1 MGRDDEDEFW
11 QVAFENDGPSCGGFM
26 GDTDFDDDEA
36 LNSDNNRHD
45 EDIARAI
52 TYNIPWRSIRDEDST
67 VIPLKLSPLPDAD
80 GIWSPLGAQAWH
92 ASSLFVAYALQ
103 CTILKAQSDIATPEC
118 KGSLLSRHIESWYAE
133 PHREEESFTALE
145 LGSGAVGLAGI
156 VTGLILARYS
166 SSLTDFKNCGT
177 PKHQRKP
184 NPPRVVL
191 TDNEANVVKHLR
203 RNVDNTLS
211 WLANNK
217 EDVPVPPI
225 LPDLKVQRLDWNQ
238 YQDSD
243 LSKQMKSLQL
253 VFGSELVYTGET
265 AKACAN
271 IVLELLGANPDA
283 LVFILQVT
291 DRDGWTN
298 EFLPFL
304 SQHPNLQVLEETM
317 VNSDLHELAGTI
329 IPPGGT
335 LDRFAFG
342 GCYIFH
348 TKGRVANFTNSSL

>member
-11 QVAFENDGPSCGGFM
+11 QVAFENEGPSCGGFM
-26 GDTDFDDDEA
+26 EDPDLGDDEA
-36 LNSDNNRHD
+36 WNSDNKGHV
-45 EDIARAI
+45 EKIARAI
-52 TYNIPWRSIRDEDST
+52 TYKIPWRSIRDEDST
-67 VIPLKLSPLPDAD
+67 VISLKLSPLPDAD

-103 CTILKAQSDIATPEC
+103 STILKSKRAIATPEREE
-118 KGSLLSRHIESWYAE
+118 SLLSRHIESWFAE
-133 PHREEESFTALE
+133 PNRGEQSFTALE

-156 VTGLILARYS
+156 VMGLILAYYS
-166 SSLTDFKNCGT
+166 SSTDAKNDDST
-177 PKHQRKP
+177 KQQR
-184 NPPRVVL
+184 NSIPPRVIL
-191 TDNEANVVKHLR
+191 TDNEANVVKHLQF
-203 RNVDNTLS
+203 NVDNTLS
-211 WLANNK
+211 WLANDNGGVT
-217 EDVPVPPI
+217 VPRI
-225 LPDLKVQRLDWNQ
+225 IPDLQVQHLDWNH

-243 LSKQMKSLQL
+243 LSKQTQSLQL

-271 IVLELLGANPDA
+271 IVLELLVANPGA

-298 EFLPFL
+298 EFLPTL
-304 SQHPNLQVLEETM
+304 SRRPDLQVLEETM
-317 VNSDLHELAGTI
+317 VNSDLHALAGTI

-348 TKGRVANFTNSSL
+348 TEGRVANITNCSS